1 MENPYVFASESEDE
15 GSTPPMDWEDTSYRT
30 IGQCAS
36 HWDRRRIDIVDK
48 GKAKEY
54 SSNKLS
60 AAS

>member
-1 MENPYVFASESEDE
+1 
-15 GSTPPMDWEDTSYRT
+15 MDWEDTSYRT